1 MGSMRGRIAASALA
15 LSALACSALP
25 AAADWQYTQWGMTPG
40 QVRAASNDVA
50 QPNPDRKLDADGLKA
65 DLTAPYQ
72 GAAIPFTA
80 VFLFDA
86 PGKLQVV
93 TLNPVGGI
101 ACPVIVQALA
111 ANHGPPEGKADMVQA
126 RTLRWDDTD
135 NDNLVVYLDLGQGNC
150 AIQYSK
156 LPLTQPDGKGL

>member
-111 ANHGPPEGKADMVQA
+111 ANHGPPRA
-126 RTLRWDDTD
+126 RPTWCRP
-135 NDNLVVYLDLGQGNC
+135 GRC
-150 AIQYSK
+150 AGTTPTTTIWSSTSTSDRATARSSI
-156 LPLTQPDGKGL
+156 PSCR